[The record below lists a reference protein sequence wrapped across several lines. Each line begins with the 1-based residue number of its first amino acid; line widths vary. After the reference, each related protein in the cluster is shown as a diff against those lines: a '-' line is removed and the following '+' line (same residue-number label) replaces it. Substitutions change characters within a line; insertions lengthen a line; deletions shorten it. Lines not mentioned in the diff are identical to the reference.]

1 MIKIINKFEKTLYGV
16 LLFLLG
22 IVLVASIID
31 LAYTVLTYIFD
42 EQVFPLLENRE
53 ILSIFSLFLLVLI
66 GIEFFETILAYLR
79 ENVIHV
85 EVIIMVAVIA
95 VARKVIILDTND
107 ITDLHLIGLS
117 LLMLSLG
124 AAYYLV
130 RRSNGLY
137 PLKKG

>member
-1 MIKIINKFEKTLYGV
+1 MIKLISGFEKTLYGI

-22 IVLVASIID
+22 IVLIASVMD
-31 LAYTVLTYIFD
+31 LAYIIFTYIFD
-42 EQVFPLLENRE
+42 EQVFPLLENKE

-66 GIEFFETILAYLR
+66 GIEFFETILAYLK

-95 VARKVIILDTND
+95 VARKVIVLDTSEATNS
-107 ITDLHLIGLS
+107 HLIGLS

-124 AAYYLV
+124 VAYYLV
-130 RRSNGLY
+130 KRSNGLY
-137 PLKKG
+137 PLKRG

>member
-1 MIKIINKFEKTLYGV
+1 MIKLITGFEKTLYGI

-22 IVLVASIID
+22 IVLIASVMD
-31 LAYTVLTYIFD
+31 LAYIIFTYIFD
-42 EQVFPLLENRE
+42 QQVFPLLENKE
-53 ILSIFSLFLLVLI
+53 VLSIFSLFLLVLI

-95 VARKVIILDTND
+95 VARKVIVLDTSEATNS
-107 ITDLHLIGLS
+107 HLIGLS

-130 RRSNGLY
+130 KRSNGLY

>member
-1 MIKIINKFEKTLYGV
+1 MIKIITGFEKTLYAI

-22 IVLVASIID
+22 IVLIASVMD
-31 LAYTVLTYIFD
+31 LAYIIFSYIFD
-42 EQVFPLLENRE
+42 EQVFPLLENKE
-53 ILSIFSLFLLVLI
+53 VLSIFSLFLLVLI

-95 VARKVIILDTND
+95 VARKVIVLDTSEATNS
-107 ITDLHLIGLS
+107 HLIGLS

-130 RRSNGLY
+130 KRSNGLY
-137 PLKKG
+137 PLKKE

>member
-1 MIKIINKFEKTLYGV
+1 MIKLITGFEKALYGI

-22 IVLVASIID
+22 IVLIASVMD
-31 LAYTVLTYIFD
+31 LAYTIFSSIFD
-42 EQVFPLLENRE
+42 EQVFPLLENKE
-53 ILSIFSLFLLVLI
+53 VLSIFSLFLLVLI

-95 VARKVIILDTND
+95 VARKVIVLDTSEATNS
-107 ITDLHLIGLS
+107 HLIGLS

-124 AAYYLV
+124 VAYYLV
-130 RRSNGLY
+130 KRSNGLY